1 MRYKFAMHMRNLFVI
16 FSLALGVAGCGGDA
30 PTFAGVWDGSF
41 TTLDNG
47 CPFSVISDINPLF
60 PMTVTVD
67 ENDVFKVVT
76 VDGNV
81 ATGGQGDGETISF
94 LATFQKFDRYGSISP
109 YTCDSTETQVGYL
122 TQGSS
127 KAEVTI
133 TSYFNNCNTPDSTSE
148 AISCAAIYYGMAD
161 LVG

>member
-1 MRYKFAMHMRNLFVI
+1 
-16 FSLALGVAGCGGDA
+16 
-30 PTFAGVWDGSF
+30 
-41 TTLDNG
+41 
-47 CPFSVISDINPLF
+47 
-60 PMTVTVD
+60 
-67 ENDVFKVVT
+67 
-76 VDGNV
+76 
-81 ATGGQGDGETISF
+81 
-94 LATFQKFDRYGSISP
+94 
-109 YTCDSTETQVGYL
+109 VGYL